1 MNKDVHSIFEAYT
14 APGTPAVPPSST
26 SSPIIP
32 VAPSVPL
39 QAKASENEEEKK
51 SSLSL
56 GKVDTDRKAIHAA
69 YDIVELIYKIVK
81 DFETATKIIQTMAS
95 VHRNEK
101 KRLKK

>member
-1 MNKDVHSIFEAYT
+1 MKRDVDQIYEAYT
-14 APGTPAVPPSST
+14 APGVQNPPPTNTTSPVIPAKPM
-26 SSPIIP
+26 
-32 VAPSVPL
+32 VPL
-39 QAKASENEEEKK
+39 PGAVGENEEEKK
-51 SSLSL
+51 TALSL

-69 YDIVELIYKIVK
+69 YDLVELIYKIVN